1 MIMIAIEGLRLLTNK
16 NILVPLDP
24 FLEADPEAQRF
35 LMDDVHVTLREMLQ
49 VDGKQMEYPF
59 SWNNMILYY
68 NTAILK
74 RRGSAGGRLD
84 VGRFLGRV
92 RESVAGIGGG

>member
-1 MIMIAIEGLRLLTNK
+1 MLTNK

-24 FLEADPEAQRF
+24 FLEADPEAQQL

-68 NTAILK
+68 NTAIFEEE
-74 RRGSAGGRLD
+74 GVDPPAETGR
-84 VGRFLGRV
+84 GRFPGRV
-92 RESVAGIGGG
+92 RKCRGIGGS